1 VIEAHARHA
10 NRFLY
15 AAMRF
20 GGSLAGRRF
29 EPACCPRTISDAT
42 IIAPTINQADS
53 AGDLLVRPGQHLL
66 LVTGKLAH
74 VLLQLRQ
81 LLGEL
86 CY

>member
-1 VIEAHARHA
+1 MQIAFSMPPCASAAHWPDVGLSPLVARGRYLTP
-10 NRFLY
+10 RF
-15 AAMRF
+15 
-20 GGSLAGRRF
+20 
-29 EPACCPRTISDAT
+29 
-42 IIAPTINQADS
+42 IAPTINQADS